1 MIQRVF
7 TSSLLL
13 LLAAHLKGQ
22 NDTPQAIVDRAS
34 TLFSPAAHASDS
46 LHLETAR
53 CVGALLPD
61 QPSSKDGEYEGVVSC
76 RVGQNWSPPAL
87 VSGELLHDRETTSG
101 SQPLIF
107 ATGTQAAT
115 ENLLRGE
122 FRLDSGGF
130 RLAGPEWQEMKSA
143 GGGNTALPDLVIR
156 KDDEENRVLYGS
168 DASYSSILGGRVE
181 SPASERAFSNDISRE
196 QARGNRYGMG
206 AGAAP
211 ESPRTGGKPDIGL
224 DSVPSDTS
232 AGASRTKRL
241 TGYAFLLRGQAEE
254 SGYGLYSYILL
265 DHHPS
270 AEEHDRFVAL
280 LVAVL
285 ARPTV
290 GSLQSYVSRQHINV
304 TEIPLEVDRPEEIA
318 RAQTPEKMAGWILD
332 NYDYG
337 RATAILGSLP
347 QRAGPGPVIISV
359 LHPANPEESPRP
371 VFFQDLSHA
380 QPKVMATYVGQFVQ
394 QAGKERFWDEPAL
407 AAFSVGLSNFLET
420 AANGLGLSAD
430 GVKPWLKMIK

>member
-1 MIQRVF
+1 
-7 TSSLLL
+7 
-13 LLAAHLKGQ
+13 
-22 NDTPQAIVDRAS
+22 
-34 TLFSPAAHASDS
+34 
-46 LHLETAR
+46 
-53 CVGALLPD
+53 
-61 QPSSKDGEYEGVVSC
+61 
-76 RVGQNWSPPAL
+76 L
-87 VSGELLHDRETTSG
+87 VSGEFLHNRETTSG

-181 SPASERAFSNDISRE
+181 SPASERAFSNEISRE

-211 ESPRTGGKPDIGL
+211 ESPRTGGEPSIGL
-224 DSVPSDTS
+224 DSVESDTPS
-232 AGASRTKRL
+232 GAYRTNRL
-241 TGYAFLLRGQAEE
+241 TGYAYLLGGQAEE
-254 SGYGLYSYILL
+254 GSYGLYSYILFS
-265 DHHPS
+265 HHPS
-270 AEEHDRFVAL
+270 TEEHDRFVAL

-290 GSLQSYVSRQHINV
+290 GSLEKSHVSRQRINV
-304 TEIPLEVDRPEEIA
+304 TEIPLEVERKEDIV
-318 RAQTPEKMAGWILD
+318 RAQSPEKMADWILE

-347 QRAGPGPVIISV
+347 KGTGPGPVILSV
-359 LHPANPEESPRP
+359 LHPVDPQQSPRP
-371 VFFQDLSHA
+371 VFLQDLSHA
-380 QPKVMATYVGQFVQ
+380 QPELMAAYVGQFVQ
-394 QAGKERFWDEPAL
+394 QAGQDRFWDEPAL
-407 AAFSVGLSNFLET
+407 VAFQLGLSNFLQT
-420 AANGLGLSAD
+420 AAKGLGLSAD